1 MKQLYRTKYIKET
14 IIKTKSGTET
24 ITYISD
30 YSNIKYGEVSQEGNK
45 SIKTDFKD
53 SQCGEFYGKN
63 KHGVWASVPYTD
75 EHEWREY
82 KKVYERDFVS
92 FSYEYKHI
100 IIQPSDIRMEQLI
113 KELPVDQFI
122 EYMKDNGL
130 GMESVK

>member
-14 IIKTKSGTET
+14 IIKTNSGTET

-45 SIKTDFKD
+45 STKTDFKD

-63 KHGVWASVPYTD
+63 RHGTWASVPYTD
-75 EHEWREY
+75 EHGWREY
-82 KKVYERDFVS
+82 KRVYERDFAS

-130 GMESVK
+130 GIESVR